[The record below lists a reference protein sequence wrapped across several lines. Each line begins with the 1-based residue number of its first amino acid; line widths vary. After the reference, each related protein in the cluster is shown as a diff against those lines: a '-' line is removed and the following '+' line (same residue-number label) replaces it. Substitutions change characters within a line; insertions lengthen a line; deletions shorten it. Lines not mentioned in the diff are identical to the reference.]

1 MIWLVHALNNKV
13 MASFAGHE
21 DEVSLAKFTLCDK
34 SKHIVSTSTDKT
46 IKVWSPLQANCL
58 STVRGKGDTGKAA
71 FHQANILCMALH
83 HERPLA
89 LSGDA
94 EGSVFASQYMTG
106 EVLGRIGKHADS
118 CESIVFSK
126 ELPIA
131 VSAGIDTNIYIYD
144 LKDFSIRLTINF
156 GQYGGITK
164 LKFSTNNQNR
174 LIALTTTGE
183 LMLIDPRDGKI

>member
-21 DEVSLAKFTLCDK
+21 DEVNLAKFTLCDK
-34 SKHIVSTSTDKT
+34 SKHIVSTSLDKT
-46 IKVWSPLQANCL
+46 IKVWSPLQATCV
-58 STVRGKGDTGKAA
+58 STVRGKGDSGKAA
-71 FHQANILCMALH
+71 FHQASILCMALH

-106 EVLGRIGKHADS
+106 EVLGRVGKHADS

-131 VSAGIDTNIYIYD
+131 VSAGIDTNIYIYNLED
-144 LKDFSIRLTINF
+144 WSIRLTICF

-164 LKFSTNNQNR
+164 LKFS
-174 LIALTTTGE
+174 
-183 LMLIDPRDGKI
+183 